1 MSDASNPQPAYTIAE
16 WTVRP
21 GAEDAFVE
29 EWTKFSEWLLEH
41 RGAESFALI
50 KATAAARQFVSVARW
65 SGRGSTVPWPT
76 FLERL
81 GRCRVLCEQSQ
92 SRTYRPVA
100 LLSRPSGAAVV
111 DLAA

>member
-1 MSDASNPQPAYTIAE
+1 MIDASNPKSAYTLAE
-16 WTVRP
+16 WTVKP

-29 EWTKFSEWLLEH
+29 EWTKFSELLLEH
-41 RGAESFALI
+41 RGAESFALL
-50 KATAAARQFVSVARW
+50 KATAGARQFVSVALW

-81 GRCRVLCEQSQ
+81 GRCRALCEQSQ
-92 SRTYRPVA
+92 SRTYRPVV
-100 LLSRPSGAAVV
+100 LLSRPSGAAAV

>member
-1 MSDASNPQPAYTIAE
+1 MIDASNPKSAYTLAE
-16 WTVRP
+16 WTVKP

-29 EWTKFSEWLLEH
+29 EWTGFGEWLLEH

-50 KATAAARQFVSVARW
+50 KARAGVRRFVSVAVW

-81 GRCRVLCEQSQ
+81 GRCRALCEQSQ
-92 SRTYRPVA
+92 SRTYRPVV
-100 LLSRPSGAAVV
+100 LLSRPSGAAAV

>member
-1 MSDASNPQPAYTIAE
+1 MIDASNPRSAYTLAE

-21 GAEDAFVE
+21 AAEDAFVE
-29 EWTKFSEWLLEH
+29 QWTQFSEWLLEH

-50 KATAAARQFVSVARW
+50 KGTHGVRQFVSVGVW

-81 GRCRVLCEQSQ
+81 GRCRALCEQSQ
-92 SRTYRPVA
+92 SRTYTPVV

-111 DLAA
+111 DVAA

>member
-1 MSDASNPQPAYTIAE
+1 MILASNPQPGYTLAE

-29 EWTKFSEWLLEH
+29 EWTQFSEWLLEH

-81 GRCRVLCEQSQ
+81 GRCRALCEQSQ
-92 SRTYRPVA
+92 SRTYRPVV

>member
-1 MSDASNPQPAYTIAE
+1 MIDASNPRSAYTLAE

-29 EWTKFSEWLLEH
+29 EWTQFSEWLLEH
-41 RGAESFALI
+41 RGAESFALV
-50 KATAAARQFVSVARW
+50 KTTAGVRRFVSVAMW

-76 FLERL
+76 FLGRL
-81 GRCRVLCEQSQ
+81 GRCRALCEHSQ
-92 SRTYRPVA
+92 SRTYRPVV

>member
-29 EWTKFSEWLLEH
+29 EWTQFSEWLLEH

-81 GRCRVLCEQSQ
+81 GRCRAFCEQSQ
-92 SRTYRPVA
+92 SRTYKAVV
-100 LLSRPSGAAVV
+100 LLSRPSGAAAV

>member
-1 MSDASNPQPAYTIAE
+1 MIDASNPEPAYTIAE
-16 WTVRP
+16 WTVKP
-21 GAEDAFVE
+21 GAEDAFVG
-29 EWTKFSEWLLEH
+29 EWTQFSEWLLEH

-50 KATAAARQFVSVARW
+50 KATAGAGQFVSVAMW

-81 GRCRVLCEQSQ
+81 GRCRALCEQSQ
-92 SRTYRPVA
+92 SRNYRPVV